1 MYLYQDH
8 NYPFIITS
16 IISPHKSYS
25 LQQPISSPAK
35 ECNDN
40 SEKKKERKG
49 EKKKKKKSLP
59 LFIIQYRI
67 ARFCQRNDS
76 ITILIPCEQTLLAID

>member
-1 MYLYQDH
+1 MQWQL
-8 NYPFIITS
+8 T
-16 IISPHKSYS
+16 
-25 LQQPISSPAK
+25 K
-35 ECNDN
+35 EKGKKRR
-40 SEKKKERKG
+40 EKE
-49 EKKKKKKSLP
+49 EEEKSLP